1 MPEKE
6 HLMSYGAHMHLHA
19 PICATCCRTG
29 SSSKMASAFNRSAVP
44 VCKKPPKADILIVF
58 CQKERE
64 EWGRSLRSLLTV
76 QIMFPATSRQFCPNC
91 IWALVSG
98 DARVVEAKEAYLAR
112 APSMW
117 IWESHHH
124 AGGDFAL
131 WLFGGHPCNPSPT
144 LWRECNKLTG
154 SPV

>member
-6 HLMSYGAHMHLHA
+6 HLMSCGAHMHLHA

-44 VCKKPPKADILIVF
+44 VCKKPPKAGILIVF
-58 CQKERE
+58 CQRERE
-64 EWGRSLRSLLTV
+64 EWGRSLRSRLTI
-76 QIMFPATSRQFCPNC
+76 QMMFPATSRQFCSNC
-91 IWALVSG
+91 IWAWVSG
-98 DARVVEAKEAYLAR
+98 DARVVEAKEAQLAR

-124 AGGDFAL
+124 AGGRLCIVAV
-131 WLFGGHPCNPSPT
+131 W
-144 LWRECNKLTG
+144 G
-154 SPV
+154 SPM